1 MHILIDL
8 SCAYSSVRIKCVNQE
23 RLVARVNV
31 FLADDLL
38 KAIDAEAT
46 DSRVGRSTL
55 VQSALTRYLDER
67 RKEKEEAKV
76 RREMDEACRGMDA
89 LAEKLG
95 VWDPVKVIREFRE
108 TRALGVREPKAR
120 YRAKK
125 SKARS

>member
-1 MHILIDL
+1 M
-8 SCAYSSVRIKCVNQE
+8 
-23 RLVARVNV
+23 ARVNV

-108 TRALGVREPKAR
+108 TRDLGVREPKAP